1 MLQEPFSMGLKMLMI
16 QNSSRNKVSKRKSE
30 DEIRYID
37 PTSDPM
43 AHPFKL
49 QLNEQIAGDC
59 GFGIGRF
66 YLCRMAD
73 DYNGGLAS
81 VKKMSS
87 IWSGP
92 AGLSGPLASTFKLY
106 VQDVHQMLT
115 ESLAASGVEF
125 NEDGEEVAPAIT
137 ETDESE
143 YWYEVASNSIE
154 LQEFI
159 HFLDSR
165 LSLKE
170 KAESPIPMA
179 SIIFRPVSQ
188 LRDYLSAILPLT
200 EKQEELLQTKRS
212 TRKRP
217 IDYSDRHAAAKYGDV
232 FEGDEYLE
240 ANDND
245 DDNYMEVEGSPVDED
260 EDEEYLE

>member
-1 MLQEPFSMGLKMLMI
+1 
-16 QNSSRNKVSKRKSE
+16 
-30 DEIRYID
+30 
-37 PTSDPM
+37 
-43 AHPFKL
+43 
-49 QLNEQIAGDC
+49 
-59 GFGIGRF
+59 
-66 YLCRMAD
+66 MAD

-92 AGLSGPLASTFKLY
+92 AELSGPLASTFKLY

-179 SIIFRPVSQ
+179 SIILDQFHSYVIICRPYYHSWRSKKNCCKQ
-188 LRDYLSAILPLT
+188 RD
-200 EKQEELLQTKRS
+200 
-212 TRKRP
+212 RP
-217 IDYSDRHAAAKYGDV
+217 GRDQ
-232 FEGDEYLE
+232 
-240 ANDND
+240 
-245 DDNYMEVEGSPVDED
+245 
-260 EDEEYLE
+260 